1 MEKFSVFKKMEESGT
16 EQVFFNYDKATGLKS
31 IISIHDTSVGPALGG
46 CRMWDYETEEEA
58 LVDCIRLG
66 EGMTKKC
73 SISRTNFGGGKA
85 VIIGDPKKDKSET
98 LFRAFGIFVQILNGR
113 FYTGTDVGTT
123 GEDFVFA
130 SQESDFLVG
139 LPEEYGGSGNTAI
152 PTAYGVFKGIKAT
165 VKSIYDK
172 DSVDG
177 LTIAVQGA
185 GKVGAMTIEHLINE
199 GANIIVTDVV
209 EDSLNILKEQ
219 FPQITV
225 VEPDKIYEQEC
236 DVFVPCALG
245 AIINDETIP
254 KFKCKAI
261 AGSANNQLAEARH
274 GIELHEKGILWAPDF
289 VINSGGLIQVADEL
303 EMGSTDHDRL
313 MSKVSTIYDI
323 LADIYKKSK
332 EDNITTME
340 AADTLSKDRID
351 TIKLQKSLFVPNKK
365 ILK

>member
-1 MEKFSVFKKMEESGT
+1 MGKFSIFEKMAESGT
-16 EQVFFNYDKATGLKS
+16 EQVIFNYDEATGLKC
-31 IISIHDTSVGPALGG
+31 IISIHDTTVGPALGG

-58 LVDCIRLG
+58 LIDSIRLG

-73 SISRTNFGGGKA
+73 SVARTNFGGGKS
-85 VIIGDPKKDKSET
+85 VIIGDPKTDKSET
-98 LFRAFGIFVQILNGR
+98 LFRAFGIFVQTLNGR
-113 FYTGTDVGTT
+113 YYTGTDVGTT

-130 SQESDFLVG
+130 SQESDYLVG

-152 PTAYGVFKGIKAT
+152 PTAYGVFEGIKAT
-165 VKSIYDK
+165 VKAAYDK
-172 DSVDG
+172 DSVEG

-185 GKVGAMTIEHLINE
+185 GKVGSMTIEHLIGE

-209 EDSLNILKEQ
+209 EESLNTLKEE
-219 FPQITV
+219 FPQITIV
-225 VEPDKIYEQEC
+225 KPDEIYEQEC

-274 GIELHEKGILWAPDF
+274 GIALHEKGILWAPDF

-303 EMGSTDHDRL
+303 EMGSSNHDRL
-313 MSKVSTIYDI
+313 MAKVSTIYDI
-323 LADIYKKSK
+323 LADIYVKSK

-340 AADTLSKDRID
+340 AADTLSQDRID
-351 TIKLQKSLFVPNKK
+351 TIKTQKSMFVPKAK
-365 ILK
+365 